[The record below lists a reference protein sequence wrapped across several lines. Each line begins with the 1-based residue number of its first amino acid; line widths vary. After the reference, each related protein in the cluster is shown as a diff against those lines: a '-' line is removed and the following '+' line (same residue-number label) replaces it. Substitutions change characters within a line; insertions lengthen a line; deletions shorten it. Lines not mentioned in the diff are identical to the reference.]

1 MNYNE
6 GLAIAQKYSLEKKY
20 AEAYKQAEL
29 EMEDDV
35 TSPLDDDDL
44 VRMALSE
51 CNLI

>member
-1 MNYNE
+1 MTYNE
-6 GLAIAQKYSLEKKY
+6 GLAIAQKYGLENEY

-44 VRMALSE
+44 VRIALRE
-51 CNLI
+51 WDLL